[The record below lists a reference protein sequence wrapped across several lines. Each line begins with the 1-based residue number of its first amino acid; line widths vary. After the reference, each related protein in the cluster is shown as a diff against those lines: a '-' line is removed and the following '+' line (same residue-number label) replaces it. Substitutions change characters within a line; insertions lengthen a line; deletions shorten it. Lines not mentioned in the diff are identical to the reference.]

1 MERLEERI
9 RKIQVVVFDVDGVLT
24 DGSIIYDDEGREL
37 KVFNV
42 KDGHGIKLLKR
53 CGIECAIMTS
63 RRSRVVDRR
72 AEELGIEMVIQGAKD
87 KLAAYREFLDATGYS
102 DEEIAYVGD
111 DLVDLPVMRRV
122 GLAISVCDA
131 VEEAREV
138 AHYVTENRGGRGAAR
153 EVAELIIKTKG
164 LWDKVMERYRR

>member
-9 RKIQVVVFDVDGVLT
+9 RKVRVVIFDVDGVLT

-63 RRSRVVDRR
+63 RKSPVVEKR

-87 KLAAYREFLDATGYS
+87 KLAAYREFRDATGYE
-102 DEEIAYVGD
+102 DEEIAYMGD
-111 DLVDLPVMRRV
+111 DLVDMPVMKRV
-122 GLAISVCDA
+122 GFAIGVCDGM
-131 VEEAREV
+131 REIKEM
-138 AHYVTENRGGRGAAR
+138 AHYVTENRGGRGAVR
-153 EVAELIIKTKG
+153 EVAELVIKTKG
-164 LWDKVMERYRR
+164 LWDDLMKRYTR